1 MVTVQTKTLPGD
13 FVPTART
20 RVKRLHQRA
29 CYDRE
34 TVYGILDAGVMCHV
48 GYVIDGQPYVTPT
61 AYWRMGERV
70 YWHGSSASR
79 MLRHQ
84 AKGVPV
90 CFTVALMDG
99 LVLARS
105 AFHSSMNYRTVMALG
120 VAEKVVE
127 KAAKLAALEAFVER
141 LTPGRWAE
149 SRPVTDQELKATTV
163 LTLKLDEVSAK
174 VRTGPPI
181 DDEEDYGHPIW
192 AGVVPLATTV
202 GAPQD
207 DGRLMPGIATP
218 DYLKDLSIG

>member
-1 MVTVQTKTLPGD
+1 VLRVTVQTKDHPGD

-20 RVKRLHQRA
+20 RVRRLHQRA
-29 CYDRE
+29 CYDRK

-61 AYWRMGERV
+61 AYWRLGERV

-79 MLRHQ
+79 MLRRQ
-84 AKGVPV
+84 AEGVPV

-120 VAEKVVE
+120 VAE
-127 KAAKLAALEAFVER
+127 ER

-174 VRTGPPI
+174 VRTGPPV
-181 DDEEDYGHPIW
+181 DDEEDYGHPVW

-202 GAPQD
+202 GAPLD

-218 DYLKDLSIG
+218 GYLKEFSIG

>member
-1 MVTVQTKTLPGD
+1 MTVQTEDHPGD
-13 FVPTART
+13 FVPTTRT
-20 RVKRLHQRA
+20 RVRRLHQRA

-61 AYWRMGERV
+61 AYWRMGEHV

-79 MLRHQ
+79 MLRCQ
-84 AKGVPV
+84 AKGVAV

-120 VAEKVVE
+120 VAEKVVGR
-127 KAAKLAALEAFVER
+127 AAKLRALEAFVER

-149 SRPVTDQELKATTV
+149 SRPITDQELKATTV

-207 DGRLMPGIATP
+207 DPRLTPGVPQP
-218 DYLKDLSIG
+218 DYLKELSIG

>member
-1 MVTVQTKTLPGD
+1 VVTVQTKTLPGD

-61 AYWRMGERV
+61 AYWRLDDRV

-163 LTLKLDEVSAK
+163 LTLKLDEGLQPPGLGRRSAA
-174 VRTGPPI
+174 
-181 DDEEDYGHPIW
+181 GHHRERAPGRW
-192 AGVVPLATTV
+192 APDAGDRNA
-202 GAPQD
+202 
-207 DGRLMPGIATP
+207 RLSERSF
-218 DYLKDLSIG
+218 DRLVWWN